1 MTREQIERF
10 VEALERLVRSDLVE
24 IAGMWRRDI
33 EELKATYRK
42 IEEEGQHWERA
53 TEAAPE
59 RAAWVSPDPRLL
71 FHLPPRSDLFDR

>member
-42 IEEEGQHWERA
+42 IEEEGLHWERLLRLPQKGLHGFLLIRDCCS
-53 TEAAPE
+53 T
-59 RAAWVSPDPRLL
+59 SP
-71 FHLPPRSDLFDR
+71 SI